1 MLERYRPS
9 GAGPSPEVRARSWFK
24 VELFGESGEARVV
37 AEVRGGDPGYDETA
51 KMISECGLALAY
63 DRASLPASGGLS
75 TPAAAFGDVLLDRLV
90 AAGIEFRLVE
100 ATGAGAAD

>member
-1 MLERYRPS
+1 M
-9 GAGPSPEVRARSWFK
+9 
-24 VELFGESGEARVV
+24 ELFGESGEDRVV

-63 DRASLPASGGLS
+63 DRASLPAQGGLS

-100 ATGAGAAD
+100 TTAAGATD